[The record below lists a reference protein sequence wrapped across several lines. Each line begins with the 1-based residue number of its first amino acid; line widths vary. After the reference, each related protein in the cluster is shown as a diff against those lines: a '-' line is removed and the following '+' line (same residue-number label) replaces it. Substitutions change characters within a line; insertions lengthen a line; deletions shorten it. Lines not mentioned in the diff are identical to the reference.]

1 MNQTTAK
8 QGHPKGLYVLFMA
21 EMWERFCYYGMRVLL
36 TLYLVKKLMYAEAD
50 AYLIYGSYTAL
61 VYLAPVIGGKIA
73 DAYLGYRKAII
84 FGALMMALGE
94 FVILGGTDAWLF
106 WGMGFLIIGNG
117 YFKANISSI
126 VGKLY
131 KDGDPRRDSGF
142 TIFYIGINIGALL
155 ATTVVAYVGETYGF
169 KYGFGLAGIGMLL
182 GFMFFILGQKTFEEQ
197 SKPPSLEALKK
208 RILGIISLEYF
219 IYAVSLAAV
228 PLIFLLV
235 TKNEIV
241 EKLLAA
247 AGIIAIIYLIVE
259 GIKGGRVLL
268 DRMILFIILCLFNVV
283 FWALFEQA
291 GTSLTLFADT
301 NVDRNIFGFFEMT
314 AGNTQFFNPFY
325 IIVFGSLFSVMWLK
339 LDKIGLN
346 PNIPMKFGLG
356 IIQLGLGY
364 LVVKLGSEFA
374 PDYKVPIW
382 TLGLLYMLHTTG
394 ELFIS
399 PIGLSMVTKL
409 APARLTGTVMGVW
422 FLSTAAANFLAG
434 KIATLTGGGHG
445 PDATH
450 TELSAQ
456 ESLAKYVDVYSDL
469 GYYAVG
475 IGLLAVVLSPFLKKL
490 LHGVK

>member
-1 MNQTTAK
+1 MNQTTVK
-8 QGHPKGLYVLFMA
+8 EGHPKGLYVLFMA

-94 FVILGGTDAWLF
+94 FVILGGTDYWLF

-155 ATTVVAYVGETYGF
+155 ATTIVAYVGETYGF

-182 GFMFFILGQKTFEEQ
+182 GFMFFILGQKNFEEQ
-197 SKPPSLEALKK
+197 AKPPSLEALRK
-208 RILGIISLEYF
+208 RVAGILPLEYF

-228 PLIFLLV
+228 PLIFFLV
-235 TKNEIV
+235 TKNQIV
-241 EKLLAA
+241 QYLLAA
-247 AGIIAIIYLIVE
+247 AGVVAIVYLIME
-259 GIKGGRVLL
+259 GIKGGKVLL
-268 DRMILFIILCLFNVV
+268 DRMILFIILCFFNVV

-301 NVDRNIFGFFEMT
+301 NVDRNIFGLFEIT

-325 IIVFGSLFSVMWLK
+325 IILFGSIFSVMWLK
-339 LDKIGLN
+339 LDKIGMN

-364 LVVKLGSEFA
+364 LVVKLGSQFA

-434 KIATLTGGGHG
+434 KIATLTGAGHG
-445 PDATH
+445 ADPTQI
-450 TELSAQ
+450 ELNAS

-475 IGLLAVVLSPFLKKL
+475 IGLLAVVLSPLLKKL

>member
-1 MNQTTAK
+1 MNQTTVK
-8 QGHPKGLYVLFMA
+8 EGHPKGLYVLFMA

-36 TLYLVKKLMYAEAD
+36 TLYLVKQLLYADSD

-61 VYLAPVIGGKIA
+61 VYLAPVFGGRIA
-73 DAYLGYRKAII
+73 DAWLGYRKAII
-84 FGALMMALGE
+84 FGALAMALGE
-94 FVILGGTDAWLF
+94 FMILGGTADWLF

-131 KDGDPRRDSGF
+131 RDGDPRRDSGF
-142 TIFYIGINIGALL
+142 TIFYIGINVGALL
-155 ATTVVAYVGETYGF
+155 ATLIVSYVGETYGF

-182 GFMFFILGQKTFEEQ
+182 GFLIFVAGSKHFREQ
-197 SKPPSLEALKK
+197 SNPPS
-208 RILGIISLEYF
+208 
-219 IYAVSLAAV
+219 
-228 PLIFLLV
+228 
-235 TKNEIV
+235 V
-241 EKLLAA
+241 EKLKKKVG
-247 AGIIAIIYLIVE
+247 GIIPLEYLIYILSIAMVPVIYYLVNQNTIVQYLLAVSGVGMIAYLIYE
-259 GIKGGRVLL
+259 GVKGGKVLL
-268 DRMILFIILCLFNVV
+268 DRMILFVILCLFNVV

-301 NVDRNIFGFFEMT
+301 NVDRNIFGIFEMT

-339 LDKIGLN
+339 LDKIGMN

-364 LVVKLGSEFA
+364 LVVQLGAQFA

-409 APARLTGTVMGVW
+409 APAKLTGTVMGVW

-434 KIATLTGGGHG
+434 KIATLTGGHHVEGVESVAAS
-445 PDATH
+445 PA
-450 TELSAQ
+450 
-456 ESLAKYVDVYSDL
+456 ESLATYTDVYTQL
-469 GYYAVG
+469 GMWAVG
-475 IGLLAVVLSPFLKKL
+475 IGLFAVVLSPLLKKL